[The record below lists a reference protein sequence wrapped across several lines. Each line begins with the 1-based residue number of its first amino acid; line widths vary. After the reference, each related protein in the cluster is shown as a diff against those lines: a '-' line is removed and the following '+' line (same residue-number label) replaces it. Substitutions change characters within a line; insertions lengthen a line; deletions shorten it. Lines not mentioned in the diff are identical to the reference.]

1 MLLGYIVSQRGIEA
15 NPEKVAALE
24 RMGPIRDLR
33 GVQKVL
39 GCLAALSRFISRL
52 GEKGLPLY
60 RLLKKH
66 ERFSWTTEAQDALDK
81 LKASLTHAP
90 IFTPPQDGEPLQL
103 YVAATTQVVSA
114 VIVVELTEE
123 GHALPVQWPVYY
135 ISEVLSDTKTRYPQV
150 QKLLYAVVLA
160 RRKLRHYFKAHP
172 VTVVSSFPLG
182 EIIRN
187 PDAAGRIAKW
197 SVELM
202 GETLAYAP
210 RKAIKS
216 QILADFV
223 AEWTDTQLP
232 PPQIQAECWTLYFD
246 GSVMKTGVGA
256 GLLFVSPLG
265 EHMRYAVRLHFPASN
280 NMAEYEALLC
290 GLKIAIEIGVKRL
303 DVQGDSQLVIDQVMK
318 NASCH
323 DDKMEAYCKAV
334 RALED
339 KFYGIELNH
348 VPRRY
353 NEEADEL
360 AKIASRRITV
370 PPNVFARDI
379 AQPSVVFEPHPS
391 SHAEPS
397 EAPSNPAGAEPRDED
412 PSNEAYVLSLLE
424 GYGAYE
430 ADVMDVEPA
439 PVKADWRDKYV
450 AWMARGEL
458 PSDRT
463 EARRIARMAKSFA
476 LVDGELYKRAASGIL
491 QQCVPIPEG
500 RELLRDIHAGIC
512 GHHATPRTL
521 VGNAFRQGF
530 YWPTA
535 VADASE
541 IVRTCEG
548 CQFYAR
554 KSNLPAHVLQTIPIT
569 WPFAVWGL
577 DIVGP
582 L

>member
-24 RMGPIRDLR
+24 RMGPIRDLK

-52 GEKGLPLY
+52 GEKGPTLY
-60 RLLKKH
+60 RLLEKH
-66 ERFSWTTEAQDALDK
+66 ERFSWTAEAQDALDK
-81 LKASLTHAP
+81 LKASLTNAS
-90 IFTPPQDGEPLQL
+90 ILTPPQDGEPLQL

-114 VIVVELTEE
+114 VIVVDRTEE
-123 GHALPVQWPVYY
+123 GHALPVQRPVYY

-150 QKLLYAVVLA
+150 QKVLYAVVLA
-160 RRKLRHYFKAHP
+160 RRKLRHYFEAHP
-172 VTVVSSFPLG
+172 VTVVSSFPLRK
-182 EIIRN
+182 IIRN

-232 PPQIQAECWTLYFD
+232 PPQIQAENWTLYFD
-246 GSVMKTGVGA
+246 GSVMKTGAGA

-265 EHMRYAVRLHFPASN
+265 EHMRYTVRLHFPASN

-290 GLKIAIEIGVKRL
+290 GLKITIELGVKRL
-303 DVQGDSQLVIDQVMK
+303 DVRGDSQLVIDQVMK

-323 DDKMEAYCKAV
+323 DDTVEAYCKAV

-353 NEEADEL
+353 NEEANEL
-360 AKIASRRITV
+360 AKIASGRITV

-379 AQPSVVFEPHPS
+379 AQPSVVLEPHPS

-397 EAPSNPAGAEPRDED
+397 GSPSNPAGAEPMDED

-424 GYGAYE
+424 GYGAYG
-430 ADVMDVEPA
+430 ADVMDIEPPPSKLTGVTSMWPGWPEGNSPRTGPQPDASPGWPSPLPSSTASCTSAPPPASCSGGCPSQRGASSCGTSTRGSVATTQRLAPSLAMPSAKAFTGLSWSRMSVRSYA
-439 PVKADWRDKYV
+439 PV
-450 AWMARGEL
+450 RGASFMPASPTFPL
-458 PSDRT
+458 MSCRPS
-463 EARRIARMAKSFA
+463 
-476 LVDGELYKRAASGIL
+476 
-491 QQCVPIPEG
+491 P
-500 RELLRDIHAGIC
+500 
-512 GHHATPRTL
+512 
-521 VGNAFRQGF
+521 
-530 YWPTA
+530 
-535 VADASE
+535 
-541 IVRTCEG
+541 
-548 CQFYAR
+548 
-554 KSNLPAHVLQTIPIT
+554 
-569 WPFAVWGL
+569 
-577 DIVGP
+577 
-582 L
+582 